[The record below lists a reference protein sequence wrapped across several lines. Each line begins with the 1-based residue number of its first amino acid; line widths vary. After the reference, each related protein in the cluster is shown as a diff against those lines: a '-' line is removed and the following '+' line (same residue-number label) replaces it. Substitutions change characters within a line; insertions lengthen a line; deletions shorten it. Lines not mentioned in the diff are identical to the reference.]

1 MVCFMGDGQSSQ
13 KKKGK
18 HLMFSKK
25 LNIDIIEKD
34 PNTYYVVKNPND
46 PPLAIT
52 VTRREAIEFILPYA
66 NTYLNQELGLIKD
79 PIGRHDHHNDYYS
92 TISYDGTWYRLH
104 KLIKGELKEFR
115 HPTLDGLI
123 NKIENPSSPIE
134 KWTNYCINDMTET
147 SQTRQTAE
155 ILSNCTY
162 PVFLTDDEDRID
174 ELTAEQQEY
183 LEGKTNYDLS
193 IDMTEANDG
202 YSFEPIING
211 ELLDEDS
218 LKSLVT
224 DDQLIEINYHFKHVK
239 KAILDSLKDIPT
251 K

>member
-1 MVCFMGDGQSSQ
+1 
-13 KKKGK
+13 
-18 HLMFSKK
+18 MFSKK

-66 NTYLNQELGLIKD
+66 NAYLNQELGLIKD

-92 TISYDGTWYRLH
+92 YVSYDGTWYRLH

-123 NKIENPSSPIE
+123 NQFE
-134 KWTNYCINDMTET
+134 KQTSTLKESTNYCISDITT
-147 SQTRQTAE
+147 SYQLRQIAA
-155 ILSNCTY
+155 ILRSCIY
-162 PVFLTDDEDRID
+162 PVFLTDDEDLID

-183 LEGKTNYDLS
+183 LEDKTNYDLS
-193 IDMTEANDG
+193 IDMTETEDG

-211 ELLDEDS
+211 ELLDKDS
-218 LKSLVT
+218 LKTLVT
-224 DDQLIEINYHFKHVK
+224 DDQLTEINYHFKHVK

>member
-1 MVCFMGDGQSSQ
+1 
-13 KKKGK
+13 
-18 HLMFSKK
+18 MFSKK

-79 PIGRHDHHNDYYS
+79 PIGHHDHHNDYYS

>member
-1 MVCFMGDGQSSQ
+1 
-13 KKKGK
+13 
-18 HLMFSKK
+18 MFSKK
-25 LNIDIIEKD
+25 LNFDIIEKD
-34 PNTYYVVKNPND
+34 PKTYYVVKDPNQ
-46 PPLAIT
+46 PPYAIT
-52 VTRREAIEFILPYA
+52 VTKKEAIDHILPYA
-66 NTYLNQELGLIKD
+66 DAYLNLELGLVKD
-79 PIGRHDHHNDYYS
+79 PIGRHDNHNDYYS
-92 TISYDGTWYRLH
+92 YVSYDGTWYRLH
-104 KLIKGELKEFR
+104 KLIKGDLKEFR

-134 KWTNYCINDMTET
+134 EWTNYCINDMTAAY
-147 SQTRQTAE
+147 QTRQIAE

-183 LEGKTNYDLS
+183 LEDKTDYDLS
-193 IDMTEANDG
+193 IDMTETDDG

-218 LKSLVT
+218 LKALVT
-224 DDQLIEINYHFKHVK
+224 NNQLIEINYHFKQVK

>member
-1 MVCFMGDGQSSQ
+1 
-13 KKKGK
+13 
-18 HLMFSKK
+18 MFSKK
-25 LNIDIIEKD
+25 LNFDIIEKD
-34 PNTYYVVKNPND
+34 PKTYYVVKDPNQ
-46 PPLAIT
+46 PPYAIT
-52 VTRREAIEFILPYA
+52 VTRRDAIEYILPYA
-66 NTYLNQELGLIKD
+66 DAYLNGELGLIKD
-79 PIGRHDHHNDYYS
+79 PIGRHDSRNDYYS
-92 TISYDGTWYRLH
+92 YVSYDGTWYRLH

-134 KWTNYCINDMTET
+134 EWTNYCINDMTET
-147 SQTRQTAE
+147 YQTRQTAE

-162 PVFLTDDEDRID
+162 PVFLTDNEDRID

-183 LEGKTNYDLS
+183 LEDKTNYDLS
-193 IDMTEANDG
+193 IDMTETEDG

-218 LKSLVT
+218 LKAIVT
-224 DDQLIEINYHFKHVK
+224 KNQLTEINYHFKQVK
-239 KAILDSLKDIPT
+239 KAILDSLKDIPR

>member
-1 MVCFMGDGQSSQ
+1 
-13 KKKGK
+13 
-18 HLMFSKK
+18 MFSKK
-25 LNIDIIEKD
+25 LNFDIVEKD
-34 PNTYYVVKNPND
+34 PKTYYVVKDPNNP
-46 PPLAIT
+46 PYAIT
-52 VTRREAIEFILPYA
+52 VTKREAIEYILPYA
-66 NTYLNQELGLIKD
+66 DAYLNGKLNLTKD
-79 PIGRHDHHNDYYS
+79 PIGRHDNHNDYYS
-92 TISYDGTWYRLH
+92 YVSYDGTWYRLH

-134 KWTNYCINDMTET
+134 EWTNYCINDMTET
-147 SQTRQTAE
+147 YQTRQTAE
-155 ILSNCTY
+155 ILASCTY

-183 LEGKTNYDLS
+183 LEGKTDYDLS
-193 IDMTEANDG
+193 IDMTETDDG

-218 LKSLVT
+218 LKAIVT
-224 DDQLIEINYHFKHVK
+224 KNQLTEINYHFKQVK
-239 KAILDSLKDIPT
+239 KAILDSLKDIPR

>member
-1 MVCFMGDGQSSQ
+1 
-13 KKKGK
+13 
-18 HLMFSKK
+18 MFSKK

-155 ILSNCTY
+155 ILSNYTY